1 MSMPTPRL
9 IALILA
15 GIIALGFLIIQCVIW
30 HRMRDMPIKR
40 RLANMLYPASQ
51 LVLMLFAIG
60 GSCTFSLST
69 MAIVIACLFG
79 FAAVIYDIDLFKV
92 LIVSER
98 KDMAIARSRQLEQ
111 QLAAQ
116 EKRADEL
123 TREVVRARTIQKAMI
138 DQLKQLKTH
147 LANNDAQAARDLLAQ
162 ASQSLAPRKVHLCDN
177 PAVDALLASKASQ
190 CEELEIPFKVKV
202 VVPEESDIPDSELC
216 ATFANLID
224 NAINASKELVKGGR
238 AGAGEEAKEPFIEV
252 DAMVAAG
259 YLSVRVRNACLD
271 QHAKVHHNRKQPR
284 SINDEHGWGKSIVAL
299 IARRHDGSF
308 TCTAENGVYLARV
321 TLKA

>member
-1 MSMPTPRL
+1 MSTPRL
-9 IALILA
+9 IALVFA
-15 GIIALGFLIIQCVIW
+15 GIIALGFLVIQCAIW

-60 GSCTFSLST
+60 GSCAFSLST
-69 MAIVIACLFG
+69 MVIVIVCLFG

-98 KDMAIARSRQLEQ
+98 KDMAIARTRQLEQ

-123 TREVVRARTIQKAMI
+123 TREVVRARMIQKAMI
-138 DQLKQLKTH
+138 DQLKQLKGH
-147 LANNDAQAARDLLAQ
+147 LANNDAQAAQDLLAQ
-162 ASQSLAPRKVHLCDN
+162 ATQSLAPRKVRLCDN

-190 CEELEIPFKVKV
+190 CEEL
-202 VVPEESDIPDSELC
+202 DIPDAELC
-216 ATFANLID
+216 AVFANLID
-224 NAINASKELVKGGR
+224 NAINASKELVKSGR
-238 AGAGEEAKEPFIEV
+238 PCTGEEAKEPVIEV

-259 YLSVRVRNACLD
+259 YLSVRVRNACLG
-271 QHAKVHHNRKQPR
+271 QHTKTHHSRKHPR

-308 TCTAENGVYLARV
+308 TCTAENGVYLAKV
-321 TLKA
+321 TLKAQGCAGPA

>member
-1 MSMPTPRL
+1 MPTPRL
-9 IALILA
+9 IALVFA
-15 GIIALGFLIIQCVIW
+15 GTIALSLVVIQVTIW
-30 HRMRDMPIKR
+30 HRMRDMPVKR

-69 MAIVIACLFG
+69 MVIVVACLFG

-123 TREVVRARTIQKAMI
+123 AREVARARTIQKSMI
-138 DQLKQLKTH
+138 DQLSQLKEY
-147 LANNDAQAARDLLAQ
+147 LAANDAQAAQDLLAQ
-162 ASQSLAPRKVHLCDN
+162 ATQSLAPRKVRLCDN
-177 PAVDALLASKASQ
+177 PAVDALLASKVSQ
-190 CEELEIPFKVKV
+190 CEELEIPFKANV
-202 VVPEESDIPDSELC
+202 VVPELSDIPDAELC

-224 NAINASKELVKGGR
+224 NAINASKELIESGQACAGG
-238 AGAGEEAKEPFIEV
+238 GAKKPFIEI

-271 QHAKVHHNRKQPR
+271 QHAKTHRSRKHPH
-284 SINDEHGWGKSIVAL
+284 SINDQHGWGKSIVAI

-308 TCTAENGVYLARV
+308 TCTAENGAYLARV

>member
-1 MSMPTPRL
+1 
-9 IALILA
+9 
-15 GIIALGFLIIQCVIW
+15 
-30 HRMRDMPIKR
+30 MRDMPIKR

-51 LVLMLFAIG
+51 LFLMLFAIG
-60 GSCTFSLST
+60 GSCAFSLST
-69 MAIVIACLFG
+69 MVIVVACLFG

-116 EKRADEL
+116 ERRASEL
-123 TREVVRARTIQKAMI
+123 AGEVARARMIQKAMI
-138 DQLKQLKTH
+138 DQLKQLKGH
-147 LANNDAQAARDLLAQ
+147 LANNDTQAAQDLLAQ
-162 ASQSLAPRKVHLCDN
+162 ASQSLAPRKVRLCDN

-202 VVPEESDIPDSELC
+202 MVPEESDIPDAELC

-224 NAINASKELVKGGR
+224 NAINASKELVKSGR
-238 AGAGEEAKEPFIEV
+238 PCAGEDAKGPFIEV
-252 DAMVAAG
+252 DALVAAG
-259 YLSVRVRNACLD
+259 YLSVRVRNAYLE
-271 QHAKVHHNRKQPR
+271 HHSRPRLAHKQPC
-284 SINDEHGWGKSIVAL
+284 SINDMHGWGKSIVTL

>member
-1 MSMPTPRL
+1 MPTPRL

-30 HRMRDMPIKR
+30 HRMRDMPVKR

-123 TREVVRARTIQKAMI
+123 TREVVRARTIQKAMS
-138 DQLKQLKTH
+138 DQLKQLKEH
-147 LANNDAQAARDLLAQ
+147 LADNDAQAAQDLLAQ
-162 ASQSLAPRKVHLCDN
+162 ATQSLAPRKVRLCDN
-177 PAVDALLASKASQ
+177 PAVDALLASKVSQ
-190 CEELEIPFKVKV
+190 CAELEIPLKVNV
-202 VVPEESDIPDSELC
+202 VVPELSDIPDAELC
-216 ATFANLID
+216 AVFANLID

-238 AGAGEEAKEPFIEV
+238 PCAGEEAKEPFIEV
-252 DAMVAAG
+252 DTMVAAG

-271 QHAKVHHNRKQPR
+271 QHAKAHHNRKQPR